1 MDIVAVIGAGQNS
14 GKTTAVVA
22 LVSEVSQRGLRVG
35 TIKQIHE
42 RNFSID
48 KRGKDTWRHTEAGA
62 KIVIAASPVEI
73 ASIKRIDD
81 DNRYLESMKILEGQD
96 LDLVIVEGHPGVN
109 VPMIYAAKDENIV
122 KEKPIDPNVLCIV
135 SLSPENFNK
144 KGGLPVYHAVEESSR
159 IADLIFE
166 KLNR

>member
-1 MDIVAVIGAGQNS
+1 MDVVAVIGAGQNS

-22 LVSEVSQRGLRVG
+22 LVSEFSSRGLRVG

-62 KIVIAASPVEI
+62 KIVVAASPVEI
-73 ASIKRIDD
+73 AAIKRIGEE
-81 DNRYLESMKILEGQD
+81 NRYTEAMKILDGQG

-122 KEKPIDPNVLCIV
+122 KDKPIDENVLCFV
-135 SLSPENFNK
+135 SLTPENFK
-144 KGGLPVYHAVEESSR
+144 KMGDLPVYHMLEETAR
-159 IADLIFE
+159 IADLISE
-166 KLNR
+166 KLD